1 MANRL
6 LVGIM
11 IIALVIGGLFL
22 LGYIPLGDD
31 NSANMEIIF
40 YDVDGNELGRTN
52 TLSLFGIQQPGIEG
66 DIHSLDVVVY
76 FKVTTNIDYE
86 SILSACLLTITTST
100 NMGAERSEKVH
111 EVSEHILG
119 VASSDLEGSFSDTYL
134 MSDLLP
140 ESAITA
146 EGKENGWL
154 MKFAARVGT
163 YIDVTIPTGEPDAE
177 DTCGTTLTLNWVA
190 DEVPSVSVDSW
201 FGDW

>member
-40 YDVDGNELGRTN
+40 YDADGNELGRTN

-76 FKVTTNIDYE
+76 FKVTTDIDYTYVT
-86 SILSACLLTITTST
+86 SRCDMSITTRLNTQTAGIVHSIDEHRL
-100 NMGAERSEKVH
+100 GA
-111 EVSEHILG
+111 IN
-119 VASSDLEGSFSDTYL
+119 SDLEGTFSANYL
-134 MSDLLP
+134 MSTLLP
-140 ESAITA
+140 ESQI
-146 EGKENGWL
+146 ESMGKQYGWT
-154 MKFAARVGT
+154 M
-163 YIDVTIPTGEPDAE
+163 
-177 DTCGTTLTLNWVA
+177 
-190 DEVPSVSVDSW
+190 
-201 FGDW
+201 